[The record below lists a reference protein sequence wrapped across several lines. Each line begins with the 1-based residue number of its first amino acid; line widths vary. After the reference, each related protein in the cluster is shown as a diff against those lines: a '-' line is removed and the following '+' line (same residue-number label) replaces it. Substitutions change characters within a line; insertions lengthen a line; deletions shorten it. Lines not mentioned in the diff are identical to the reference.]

1 MLWGCA
7 CASPRGLGSWGSSLA
22 SVSCS
27 LKTVCPGKLV
37 TFLLWGRY
45 LGTEGSLYCVG
56 SSSGC
61 LPCPAALRPL
71 PGWSVSAAGHW
82 FRAPVLGG
90 AWAVSLWVLSTP
102 AHGALSFVL
111 LHFCR
116 FDAGVTH
123 TGLSCP
129 GPWYEVERLTG
140 QNHRHKLEP
149 RVPFPHQRPAWGVG
163 RRLCVC
169 SLAPQSGDPA
179 ELAGFSGTFS
189 WRGVWVGCWPFL
201 CPETGPLYPPS
212 HCHGRH
218 IQPPTQP
225 EGQVSEPH
233 GVASVLTPGAQE
245 TTLPKVGSGLSVPW
259 CGFIPLEVVCGTELM
274 MVWMGLRA
282 QLPGKACGCP
292 GSTIWR
298 RCPSP
303 EVAGSGG
310 KVTTSSPLSASVS
323 VSEPSTG

>member
-1 MLWGCA
+1 MEYVTLLLWGCA

-82 FRAPVLGG
+82 FRAPVLGS

-129 GPWYEVERLTG
+129 GPWYEAERLTG

-149 RVPFPHQRPAWGVG
+149 GVPFPHQAPTEALGV
-163 RRLCVC
+163 
-169 SLAPQSGDPA
+169 QH
-179 ELAGFSGTFS
+179 
-189 WRGVWVGCWPFL
+189 GVWAGGCAFAPWPLRAGTLLSWQAFPGL
-201 CPETGPLYPPS
+201 FPGEEFGLDAGPSSALRRG
-212 HCHGRH
+212 HC
-218 IQPPTQP
+218 
-225 EGQVSEPH
+225 
-233 GVASVLTPGAQE
+233 
-245 TTLPKVGSGLSVPW
+245 TLPATA
-259 CGFIPLEVVCGTELM
+259 TED
-274 MVWMGLRA
+274 
-282 QLPGKACGCP
+282 
-292 GSTIWR
+292 
-298 RCPSP
+298 
-303 EVAGSGG
+303 
-310 KVTTSSPLSASVS
+310 TSSLPLSLRDRCQSHMGWPLS
-323 VSEPSTG
+323 